1 MRWREKGREMKRGKV
16 NEQKWKGR
24 RKDRYGV
31 EKKREIQ
38 SIRERK
44 QREGGRRQVGRDK
57 QT

>member
-44 QREGGRRQVGRDK
+44 QREGGGK
-57 QT
+57 